1 MKVLVA
7 PSAGFCFGVLR
18 ATEMAF
24 DIAGRESRLVVTLGP
39 IIHNPQ
45 VVRSLEARGVR
56 VVARPADVPEGA
68 VVILRS
74 HGVPVGDLEELNTRD
89 NVEVVEATC
98 PFVKKVHEAVTELAR
113 DCDLVLVVGDA
124 DHPEVRSILSFAPD
138 RALPVSSADVV
149 GNLPDAECVGVVAQ
163 TTLAASTFH
172 AVVSRCE
179 RRYARV
185 RAVDTICNAT
195 AVRQREATAL
205 AGEVDAM
212 VVVGGRESA
221 NTRRL
226 AELCRAI
233 RPEATFH
240 VESAVE
246 LPAAELASCPVVGV
260 TAGASTPEWVIAEVV
275 ERLRQLG

>member
-24 DIAGRESRLVVTLGP
+24 DTSGSESRPVVTLGP

-45 VVRSLEARGVR
+45 VVRSLEQRGVR
-56 VVARPADVPEGA
+56 AVAGPDQVPEGA

-74 HGVPVGDLEELNTRD
+74 HGVPVGDLEALRSRD
-89 NVEVVEATC
+89 CTVVEATC
-98 PFVKKVHEAVTELAR
+98 PFVKKVHQAVTDLAR
-113 DCDLVLVVGDA
+113 DCDLVVVVGDA
-124 DHPEVRSILSFAPD
+124 DHPEVRSILSFAPE
-138 RALPVSSADVV
+138 RARAVSSADAVDA
-149 GNLPDAECVGVVAQ
+149 LPEADCVGVVAQ
-163 TTLAASTFH
+163 TTLAAATFR

-179 RRYARV
+179 RRFGRV
-185 RAVDTICNAT
+185 RAIDTICNAT

-205 AGEVDAM
+205 AAEVDAI

-226 AELCRAI
+226 VELCRAI

-240 VESAVE
+240 VESAAE
-246 LPAAELASCPVVGV
+246 LPAAEFVSCPVVGV

-275 ERLRQLG
+275 ERLRQMG